1 MVQVFWH
8 LSCELLLD
16 SGLSSG
22 SSGSSAS
29 ELFLH
34 SFPACPHTSSLQT
47 TAFPAPAAA
56 GTAGGTLCVSQALC
70 TEVSQLRSVP
80 LCCQLQGLALLFSS
94 FSSLSSHMLSPG
106 SLGCLSSNALSWRY
120 WAQAFAAVSAHTFF
134 SSSWIVCSSLYAFSP
149 PSEMSFTASRCC
161 WKSETSFSFSKSCVV

>member
-1 MVQVFWH
+1 M
-8 LSCELLLD
+8 LD

-70 TEVSQLRSVP
+70 TEESQLRSVP
-80 LCCQLQGLALLFSS
+80 LCCHLQGLALLFSS
-94 FSSLSSHMLSPG
+94 FSSLSPSMLMAG
-106 SLGCLSSNALSWRY
+106 SFSCLSSNAFSWRY
-120 WAQAFAAVSAHTFF
+120 QAWAFAAVSAQAFF
-134 SSSWIVCSSLYAFSP
+134 SSSCIVCSSLYSFSL

-161 WKSETSFSFSKSCVV
+161 WKSETSFSFSKSSAV